1 MLKEDTKGFDGDT
14 LIHCGEPRWEESK
27 GEEEARSMARRMRGG
42 AVRYTLTVLSTAPE
56 KRRPLETA
64 RAVTLP

>member
-1 MLKEDTKGFDGDT
+1 MQRVGGDGETQFAVGAPEDPKV
-14 LIHCGEPRWEESK
+14 
-27 GEEEARSMARRMRGG
+27 EEEVMNMSREMKQDQVVWRC
-42 AVRYTLTVLSTAPE
+42 TFTVLSTAPE